1 VRERYWAHSDLWSL
15 CGQWSRLAADTT
27 RTPLPL
33 GSSGRD
39 SATKRYDVSVSALDV
54 GLVVVGLVLLVAG
67 GEALVRSASTLAA
80 RAGISPLVI
89 GLVVVSAAT
98 SAPELAVTLDAVAQ
112 GQPDLAIGNVVGSN
126 IANILLV
133 LGMSAMVLPLLI
145 KRQVVR
151 FDIPVMVGL
160 TVVAL
165 VVSLDGTIS
174 FFDGLLLL
182 GGLLLHAVMSV
193 VLGRR
198 EVRMEQHTTDSMPL
212 NAAPVPLWLA
222 SVLLIVGVGLLVAG
236 SRALVIGAVNIATA
250 LGVSGLVV
258 GLTVVAIG
266 TSLPELA
273 TSIVALRRGER
284 DMAVGNIVGS
294 NIFNLGLVLGLS
306 AMVFGDGIAV
316 PRAAVALDMPLMLA
330 GALALLPIAFT
341 GFVIARWEGT
351 LFVTLYGA
359 YLVYVVFAATDHD
372 ALEGLTAAMV
382 WFVLPLVAMT
392 LIALTAYEM
401 GIRRGRKTI
410 DGTEPG
416 DH

>member
-1 VRERYWAHSDLWSL
+1 
-15 CGQWSRLAADTT
+15 
-27 RTPLPL
+27 
-33 GSSGRD
+33 
-39 SATKRYDVSVSALDV
+39 VSALDV
-54 GLVVVGLVLLVAG
+54 GLVVLGLVLLIAG
-67 GEALVRSASTLAA
+67 GEALVRSASTLAS

-112 GQPDLAIGNVVGSN
+112 GQPGLAIGNVVGSN

-133 LGMSAMVLPLLI
+133 LGMSAMVSPLLI
-145 KRQVVR
+145 KRQIVR

-182 GGLLLHAVMSV
+182 GGLLTHGVMSV

-198 EVRMEQHTTDSMPL
+198 EVRMAQNTTDSMPL

-222 SVLLIVGVGLLVAG
+222 AVLLVVGVGLLVAG

-306 AMVFGDGIAV
+306 AMVFRDGIAV

-351 LFVTLYGA
+351 LFVALYGA

-372 ALEGLTAAMV
+372 ALVGLTAAMV

-401 GIRRGRKTI
+401 GIRRGRKTLE
-410 DGTEPG
+410 GPEPRAG
-416 DH
+416 